1 MAVLAVV
8 VVVVQW
14 GAAPTS
20 AGQGGDARS
29 TWRYLLSEQ
38 RVDEVMAAN
47 WSASAKTVE
56 AMTRQAAMECA
67 GVLAG
72 APQGAELKEFEQ
84 ELAFAPVAV
93 VMTRRDKRSTRA
105 TRRAIRL
112 LHWRDRRL
120 DREVA
125 RQLAA
130 DETPKPVPHVCRDA
144 EAWRG
149 SGYTRLARATTTF
162 VAAMRRT
169 VVVEAGRA
177 EAIAELLEPYEGSR
191 ARHLAERVER
201 LQDRLGGRELRL
213 RDGSYLRLVRSMG
226 MVAASAPPNPAS
238 GELYELHVPPPPAV
252 RRAGGGALREFKEG
266 RVAVAAS
273 GCLACHR
280 IGEQGNRG
288 PGPPLTRIGSELTE
302 REIRRALVDPRAP
315 MPSFRGMPPDKLHV
329 MIRFLSLLR

>member
-1 MAVLAVV
+1 VWRFGARADRWAFGGGDAAMPALARPARRPGSEVS
-8 VVVVQW
+8 
-14 GAAPTS
+14 PTAHGCLRLRS
-20 AGQGGDARS
+20 GCRGEARHRTLPGCSCGSRRCCPVGGWQGEDARS

-38 RVDEVMAAN
+38 RLDEVMAAN
-47 WSASAKTVE
+47 WPASAKTVE

-67 GVLAG
+67 GVLTG
-72 APQGAELKEFEQ
+72 APQGAELKEFVQ

-93 VMTRRDKRSTRA
+93 VMTRRDQRA
-105 TRRAIRL
+105 IRAMGRAIRL

-125 RQLAA
+125 RQLAE

-162 VAAMRRT
+162 VAATRRT
-169 VVVEAGRA
+169 
-177 EAIAELLEPYEGSR
+177 
-191 ARHLAERVER
+191 
-201 LQDRLGGRELRL
+201 
-213 RDGSYLRLVRSMG
+213 
-226 MVAASAPPNPAS
+226 PPNPAS
-238 GELYELHVPPPPAV
+238 GKPYVLDVPPPAV

-266 RVAVAAS
+266 RAAVAAS

-280 IGEQGNRG
+280 IGEKGNRG

-302 REIRRALVDPRAP
+302 REIRRALIDPRAP
-315 MPSFRGMPPDKLHV
+315 MPSFRGLPPENLHV